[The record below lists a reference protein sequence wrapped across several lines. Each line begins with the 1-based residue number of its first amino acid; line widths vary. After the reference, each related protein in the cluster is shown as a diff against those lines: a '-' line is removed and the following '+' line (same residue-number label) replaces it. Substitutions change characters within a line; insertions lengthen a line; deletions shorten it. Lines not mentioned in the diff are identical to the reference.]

1 MGPERSLA
9 ATYNLGQDRKGR
21 KRVSKAPGRWTEICH
36 KWKWRERA
44 EAWDESERQRMRKLQ
59 AKEAEAFAE
68 RHTQALND
76 AHAKLQERLG
86 EIDFDALDANRL
98 IGQVIAV
105 GKELCALYG
114 LAPVQKMEVSGA
126 ANQPMTV
133 DLELRKVISKRAEQF
148 RDQMDSINRR

>member
-86 EIDFDALDANRL
+86 EIDFDALDANR
-98 IGQVIAV
+98 IISQMIAV
-105 GKELCALYG
+105 ARELRTMYG
-114 LAPVQKMEVSGA
+114 LDSAQKIEVSGSK
-126 ANQPMTV
+126 NQPMTV
-133 DLELRKVISKRAEQF
+133 DLELRRVISQRAEQL
-148 RDQMDSINRR
+148 RDQMDSIKRG